1 MRCRAATWGLAW
13 HRTLVNVLGRH
24 GTRRATWAR
33 AIDEGTETGGSPMN
47 SYHYA
52 AWVVFDLRLFAFVS
66 LISLFLSLGVVAL
79 FFKGRNWHEYLTA
92 FVGVFVL
99 VLVVTVFVFNQI
111 AAYPVFLVED
121 VFQFP

>member
-1 MRCRAATWGLAW
+1 
-13 HRTLVNVLGRH
+13 
-24 GTRRATWAR
+24 
-33 AIDEGTETGGSPMN
+33 MN

-52 AWVVFDLRLFAFVS
+52 AWVVFDLRLLAFVS

-79 FFKGRNWHEYLTA
+79 FFRGRAWHEYLTA
-92 FVGVFVL
+92 FFGVFAL
-99 VLVVTVFVFNQI
+99 VLAITILVFNQI